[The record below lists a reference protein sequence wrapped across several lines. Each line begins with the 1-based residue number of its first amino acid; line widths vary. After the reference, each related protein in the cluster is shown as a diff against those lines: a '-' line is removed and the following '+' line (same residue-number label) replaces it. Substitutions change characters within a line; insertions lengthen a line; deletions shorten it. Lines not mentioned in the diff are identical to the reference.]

1 MATDDRDDDGDDDV
15 EHEYGD
21 GDVGDDEHDFFFVTR
36 AAWAD
41 QPAEQPS
48 QLTSLGL
55 TSLPSNQVS
64 LC

>member
-21 GDVGDDEHDFFFVTR
+21 GDVGDDEHDFFLSLV
-36 AAWAD
+36 
-41 QPAEQPS
+41 
-48 QLTSLGL
+48 LLGL

-64 LC
+64 